1 MTSLITTELVI
12 LDADQGT
19 ESSAVIRALATAVA
33 DQGRASSAEGL
44 AVAAIAREEKTPTGV
59 PGGIAIPHARTE
71 AVTTPSLAMARLN
84 PSVDFGAKDGPAD
97 LVFMI
102 AAPDGAGKD
111 HLKLLSKLA
120 RSLVKKDFVAS
131 LRAAATEQD
140 VVDLV
145 ETALGLR
152 EAGEETT
159 TTEAAPAAAATDAA
173 AAASADPGTDTAT
186 TPTAAE
192 APRRVVAVT
201 ACPTGIAHTYMA
213 ADALVQ
219 AGSDM
224 GIDVVTETQ
233 GSSGTT
239 PIDQSVI
246 DAADAVVFA
255 VDVDVRDKARFAGKP
270 YVQVPVKAGID
281 DPQGLIRRALAEA
294 DAPNGARLAAAHAAE
309 ADSSATQSGSR
320 ESIGAHLKRVLLTGV
335 SYMIPFVAAGGLLMA
350 LGFLLGG
357 FDIPDYAEDI
367 VLGNSLWNLPTEYGD
382 LALGP
387 VGAYL
392 GAVAFQIG
400 NLSMSFLVAAL
411 AGYIAYGIADRPGI
425 APGFTVGAV
434 AVLMG
439 AGFIGGIIGGLLA
452 GYIAQWI
459 GSFAAPRWLRGLMP
473 VVIIPLVASLVS
485 SGLMFMVLGGP
496 ISALTKGLDSWL
508 SSMTGTA
515 AVVLGLIL
523 GVMMAVDLGGPVN
536 KVAYSFAV
544 AGLAAGSVE
553 NPVPWEIMATVMA
566 AGMVPPLAMALATA
580 LRPRAF
586 SQAEKENGK
595 AAWLLGAAFISE
607 GAIPFA
613 ASDPL
618 RVIPASIVG
627 AGVTGGMTMAFSV
640 TSQAPHGGV
649 FVFFAIDSF
658 LLFLLSVVVGTII
671 SALLV
676 LVLKIVV
683 RKGGAAGLA
692 EAADPKAADTTVTVS
707 TDSTTDSTAGT
718 GAAAVNSRAA
728 GTGATAG
735 TGAADEAQAT
745 EPASANA
752 DPSRV

>member
-1 MTSLITTELVI
+1 MTSLITTDLVV

-19 ESSAVIRALATAVA
+19 ESSAVIRALAATISE
-33 DQGRASSAEGL
+33 QGRANSADGL
-44 AVAAIAREEKTPTGV
+44 AAAAIAREEKTPTGV

-71 AVTTPSLAMARLN
+71 AVTEPSLAMARLN
-84 PSVDFGAKDGPAD
+84 PPVDFGAKDGPAD

-102 AAPDGAGKD
+102 AAPEGAGKD

-131 LRAAATEQD
+131 LRAATTEQE

-152 EAGEETT
+152 ETPEEPTG
-159 TTEAAPAAAATDAA
+159 TEAAPTDESTAGAAA
-173 AAASADPGTDTAT
+173 DPAG
-186 TPTAAE
+186 AAE
-192 APRRVVAVT
+192 APTETASSSTDHPRRVVAVT

-213 ADALVQ
+213 ADALAQ
-219 AGSDM
+219 AGSEM
-224 GIDVVTETQ
+224 GVDVVTETQ

-281 DPQGLIRRALAEA
+281 DPQGLISKALAEA
-294 DAPNGARLAAAHAAE
+294 DAPNGRRLAAAHAADDE
-309 ADSSATQSGSR
+309 SSSAGNSR

-452 GYIAQWI
+452 GYIAHWI

-485 SGLMFMVLGGP
+485 SSLMFMVLGGP

-523 GVMMAVDLGGPVN
+523 GAMMAVDLGGPVN

-544 AGLAAGSVE
+544 AGLAAGSVD

-580 LRPRAF
+580 VRPRIF

-618 RVIPASIVG
+618 RVIPASVVG

-671 SALLV
+671 SAV
-676 LVLKIVV
+676 LVLALKILV

-692 EAADPKAADTTVTVS
+692 EAADRSAPATTAAAS
-707 TDSTTDSTAGT
+707 TGSTTGSGSAG
-718 GAAAVNSRAA
+718 
-728 GTGATAG
+728 
-735 TGAADEAQAT
+735 EAQQA
-745 EPASANA
+745 EPVSSNA
-752 DPSRV
+752 DATRV

>member
-1 MTSLITTELVI
+1 MTSLITTDLVV

-19 ESSAVIRALATAVA
+19 ASSAVIRALAATIAE
-33 DQGRASSAEGL
+33 QGRANSADGL
-44 AVAAIAREEKTPTGV
+44 ADAAIAREEKTPTGV

-71 AVTTPSLAMARLN
+71 AVTEPSLAMARLN
-84 PSVDFGAKDGPAD
+84 PPVDFGAKDGPAD

-102 AAPDGAGKD
+102 AAPEGAGKD

-131 LRAAATEQD
+131 LRAATTEQE

-152 EAGEETT
+152 ETPEEQTS
-159 TTEAAPAAAATDAA
+159 TEAAPTGAPTTGAAGAPTESASSSTDH
-173 AAASADPGTDTAT
+173 
-186 TPTAAE
+186 
-192 APRRVVAVT
+192 PRRVVAVT

-219 AGSDM
+219 AGAEM

-239 PIDQSVI
+239 PLDQSVI

-255 VDVDVRDKARFAGKP
+255 VDVDVRDKPRFAGKP

-281 DPQGLIRRALAEA
+281 DPQGLIRKALAEA
-294 DAPNGARLAAAHAAE
+294 DAPNGRRLTAAHAAD
-309 ADSSATQSGSR
+309 DSSETQSGSR

-452 GYIAQWI
+452 GYIAHWI

-523 GVMMAVDLGGPVN
+523 GAMMAVDLGGPVN

-544 AGLAAGSVE
+544 AGLAAGSVD

-580 LRPRAF
+580 VRPRIF

-618 RVIPASIVG
+618 RVIPASVVG

-671 SALLV
+671 SAV
-676 LVLKIVV
+676 LVLALKILV

-692 EAADPKAADTTVTVS
+692 EAADRSAPATTAAAS
-707 TDSTTDSTAGT
+707 TGSTTGSGSAGE
-718 GAAAVNSRAA
+718 GQ
-728 GTGATAG
+728 
-735 TGAADEAQAT
+735 QA
-745 EPASANA
+745 EPVSSNA
-752 DPSRV
+752 DATRV

>member
-19 ESSAVIRALATAVA
+19 ESSAVIRALAAA
-33 DQGRASSAEGL
+33 IAEQGRANSADGL
-44 AVAAIAREEKTPTGV
+44 AAAAIAREEKTPTGV

-71 AVTTPSLAMARLN
+71 AVTEPSLAMARLN
-84 PSVDFGAKDGPAD
+84 PPVDFGAKDGPAD

-102 AAPDGAGKD
+102 AAPEGAGKD
-111 HLKLLSKLA
+111 HLKLLSTLA

-131 LRAAATEQD
+131 LRTAATEQEI
-140 VVDLV
+140 VDLV

-152 EAGEETT
+152 ETPEEQTT
-159 TTEAAPAAAATDAA
+159 TTEAAPTTSFAAASVASSTPAAAAAT
-173 AAASADPGTDTAT
+173 
-186 TPTAAE
+186 PTADH
-192 APRRVVAVT
+192 PRRVIAVT

-213 ADALVQ
+213 ADALAQ
-219 AGSDM
+219 AGSEM

-270 YVQVPVKAGID
+270 YVQAPVKAGID
-281 DPQGLIRRALAEA
+281 DSQGLVRKALAEA
-294 DAPNGARLAAAHAAE
+294 DAPNGRRLAAAHAADDS
-309 ADSSATQSGSR
+309 ADAQSGSR
-320 ESIGAHLKRVLLTGV
+320 ESVGAHLKRVLLTGV

-452 GYIAQWI
+452 GYIAHWI

-496 ISALTKGLDSWL
+496 ISALTTGLDSWL

-523 GVMMAVDLGGPVN
+523 GAMMAVDLGGPVN

-544 AGLAAGSVE
+544 AGLAAGSVD

-580 LRPRAF
+580 VRPRIF

-618 RVIPASIVG
+618 RVIPASVVG

-658 LLFLLSVVVGTII
+658 LLFLVSIVVGTII
-671 SALLV
+671 SAV
-676 LVLKIVV
+676 LVLALKILV
-683 RKGGAAGLA
+683 RRGGASGPEEAKPA
-692 EAADPKAADTTVTVS
+692 EPVS
-707 TDSTTDSTAGT
+707 S
-718 GAAAVNSRAA
+718 
-728 GTGATAG
+728 
-735 TGAADEAQAT
+735 
-745 EPASANA
+745 NA
-752 DPSRV
+752 DATRV

>member
-19 ESSAVIRALATAVA
+19 ESSAVIRALAATIAEQSRANSA
-33 DQGRASSAEGL
+33 DGL
-44 AVAAIAREEKTPTGV
+44 AAAAIAREEKTPTGV

-71 AVTTPSLAMARLN
+71 AVTEPSLAMARLN
-84 PSVDFGAKDGPAD
+84 PPVDFGAKDGPAD

-102 AAPDGAGKD
+102 AAPEGAGKD

-131 LRAAATEQD
+131 LRAAATEQEI
-140 VVDLV
+140 VDLV

-152 EAGEETT
+152 ETPEEATP
-159 TTEAAPAAAATDAA
+159 TEAAPTGGAPTTTE
-173 AAASADPGTDTAT
+173 P
-186 TPTAAE
+186 TPTSAAPTE
-192 APRRVVAVT
+192 SPASSTDNPRRVVAVT

-213 ADALVQ
+213 ADALAQ
-219 AGSDM
+219 AGSEM

-239 PIDQSVI
+239 PIDQAVI

-281 DPQGLIRRALAEA
+281 DPQGLITKALAEA
-294 DAPNGARLAAAHAAE
+294 DAPNGRRLTAAHAAD
-309 ADSSATQSGSR
+309 DSSDAQSGSR
-320 ESIGAHLKRVLLTGV
+320 ESVGAHLKRVLLTGV

-411 AGYIAYGIADRPGI
+411 AGYIAFGIADRPGI

-452 GYIAQWI
+452 GYIAHWI

-508 SSMTGTA
+508 TSMTGTA
-515 AVVLGLIL
+515 AVILGLIL
-523 GVMMAVDLGGPVN
+523 GTMMAVDLGGPVN

-580 LRPRAF
+580 VRPRIF

-618 RVIPASIVG
+618 RVIPASVVG

-676 LVLKIVV
+676 LALKIFV

-692 EAADPKAADTTVTVS
+692 EATAPSAA
-707 TDSTTDSTAGT
+707 TAT
-718 GAAAVNSRAA
+718 AAAT
-728 GTGATAG
+728 TGS
-735 TGAADEAQAT
+735 ADEANPT
-745 EPASANA
+745 EPVSSNA
-752 DPSRV
+752 DATRV

>member
-1 MTSLITTELVI
+1 MTSLITTDLVV

-19 ESSAVIRALATAVA
+19 ESSAVIRALAATIAE
-33 DQGRASSAEGL
+33 QGRANSADGL
-44 AVAAIAREEKTPTGV
+44 ADAAIAREEKTPTGV

-71 AVTTPSLAMARLN
+71 AVTEPSLAMARLN
-84 PSVDFGAKDGPAD
+84 PPVDFGAKDGPAD

-102 AAPDGAGKD
+102 AAPEGAGKD

-131 LRAAATEQD
+131 LRAATTEQE

-152 EAGEETT
+152 ETPEEQTS
-159 TTEAAPAAAATDAA
+159 TEAAPTGAPTTGAAGAPTESSSSSTDH
-173 AAASADPGTDTAT
+173 
-186 TPTAAE
+186 
-192 APRRVVAVT
+192 PRRVVAVT

-213 ADALVQ
+213 ADALAQ

-255 VDVDVRDKARFAGKP
+255 VDVDVRDKPRFAGKP

-281 DPQGLIRRALAEA
+281 DPQGLIRKALAEA
-294 DAPNGARLAAAHAAE
+294 DAPNGRRLTAAHAAD
-309 ADSSATQSGSR
+309 DSSETQSGSR

-452 GYIAQWI
+452 GYIAHWI

-523 GVMMAVDLGGPVN
+523 GAMMAVDLGGPVN

-544 AGLAAGSVE
+544 AGLAAGSVD

-580 LRPRAF
+580 VRPRIF

-618 RVIPASIVG
+618 RVIPASVVG

-671 SALLV
+671 SAV
-676 LVLKIVV
+676 LVLALKILV

-692 EAADPKAADTTVTVS
+692 EAADRSAPATTAATS
-707 TDSTTDSTAGT
+707 TGSTTGSGSAG
-718 GAAAVNSRAA
+718 
-728 GTGATAG
+728 
-735 TGAADEAQAT
+735 EAQQA
-745 EPASANA
+745 EPVSSNA
-752 DPSRV
+752 DATRV

>member
-1 MTSLITTELVI
+1 MTSLITTELVT

-19 ESSAVIRALATAVA
+19 ESSTVIRALAAVVA
-33 DQGRASSAEGL
+33 EQGRATSAEDL
-44 AVAAIAREEKTPTGV
+44 AQAAIAREEKTPTGV

-71 AVTTPSLAMARLN
+71 AVTEPSLAMARLN
-84 PSVDFGAKDGPAD
+84 PPVDFGAKDGPAD

-131 LRAAATEQD
+131 LRAAGDPQE

-152 EAGEETT
+152 ESAEAQTPA
-159 TTEAAPAAAATDAA
+159 EAAPTETSAAPSAARAG
-173 AAASADPGTDTAT
+173 ADTPTGTPTDTPDED
-186 TPTAAE
+186 PTASE
-192 APRRVVAVT
+192 RPRRVVAVT

-219 AGSDM
+219 AGSDL
-224 GIDVVTETQ
+224 GIDVVAETQ

-246 DAADAVVFA
+246 EAADAVVFA

-281 DPQGLIRRALAEA
+281 DPQGLIHSALAEA
-294 DAPNGARLAAAHAAE
+294 DAPNGRRIAAAHAADE
-309 ADSSATQSGSR
+309 EDTSSSAGSR
-320 ESIGAHLKRVLLTGV
+320 ESVGAHLKRVLLTGV

-400 NLSMSFLVAAL
+400 NLSMSFLVAVL

-452 GYIAQWI
+452 GYVAHWI

-496 ISALTKGLDSWL
+496 ISALTTGLDAWL

-515 AVVLGLIL
+515 AVILGLIL
-523 GVMMAVDLGGPVN
+523 GAMMAVDLGGPVN

-580 LRPRAF
+580 LRPRIF

-618 RVIPASIVG
+618 RVIPASVVG

-671 SALLV
+671 SAAVV
-676 LVLKIVV
+676 LALKIFV

-692 EAADPKAADTTVTVS
+692 EAADPSAAPTTAAAS
-707 TDSTTDSTAGT
+707 TGSTTGSDS
-718 GAAAVNSRAA
+718 
-728 GTGATAG
+728 
-735 TGAADEAQAT
+735 ADEAKTA
-745 EPASANA
+745 EPVSSTA
-752 DPSRV
+752 DASRV